1 MSSHPLKVIPLGGF
15 GEIGKNMLVL
25 EYDQDIIIIDV
36 GLKFPDQQLYG
47 VDFIIPD
54 LSYIEQNKKKVRALI
69 LTHGHED
76 HIGGVPYLLSKLN
89 VPIYGTRLTLGLLKN
104 KFYDF
109 KLSDDPPLH
118 EVKPRDRLTIGQ
130 FRVEFININH
140 SIAGCLA
147 LAIQTPLGTLIHT
160 GDIKIDSNPV
170 DQSLFDY
177 YTFARHGENGVLL
190 LMSDSTNAVRG
201 GYTKSEYAIKQ
212 RLAEIVQN
220 AEGRVILASFASN
233 IHRLQQII
241 QILRQHKRKIALSG
255 MSMLRNIELAQQL
268 GYLEMDDTDIIN
280 LSEIKYHNAKDL
292 GIITTG
298 SQGEPLSALTRIAHS
313 NHSQITIEPGDTV
326 IISAS
331 VIPGNEKAV
340 GNVIN
345 RLLKLGAHVEYNRH
359 ESIHVS
365 GHASREE
372 LKTIFNMVRPKYF
385 IPVHGEYR
393 HLLAHVHLAQ
403 EMRVPPEN
411 LVLPANGDILLVE
424 PNKIRK
430 KGNVPSQDV
439 YVDGSGIG
447 DIGPSVLKER
457 SNLAEH
463 GIVMVALVLSQDW
476 LLLEQPRVS
485 MLGVLYSRKAEPLL
499 QELRELVY
507 KVVEKWRSSRGRASL
522 ENKLRSR
529 LRRLILSRV
538 GRKPNIH
545 IEIFNTSL

>member
-1 MSSHPLKVIPLGGF
+1 MNAYPLKVIPLGGF

-25 EYDQDIIIIDV
+25 EYDQDIIVIDV
-36 GLKFPDQQLYG
+36 GLRFPDQHLYG

-76 HIGGVPYLLSKLN
+76 HIGGVPYFLSKLK

-104 KFYDF
+104 KFNDF
-109 KLSDDPPLH
+109 KLNDNPLLH

-140 SIAGCLA
+140 SIAGSLA

-190 LMSDSTNAVRG
+190 LMSDSTNAERE

-212 RLAEIVQN
+212 RLGEIVQN

-241 QILRQHKRKIALSG
+241 QILRQQKRKIALSG
-255 MSMLRNIELAQQL
+255 LSMLRNIELAQQL
-268 GYLEMDDTDIIN
+268 GYLETDDMDFIN
-280 LSEIKYHNAKDL
+280 LTEIKYHNAKDL
-292 GIITTG
+292 AVITTG
-298 SQGEPLSALTRIAHS
+298 SQGESLSALTRIAHS
-313 NHSQITIEPGDTV
+313 NHPQISIEPGDTV
-326 IISAS
+326 ILSAS

-340 GNVIN
+340 GNIIN
-345 RLLKLGAHVEYNRH
+345 RLLRLGAHVEYNRH

-372 LKTIFNMVRPKYF
+372 LKTIFNMVRPKF
-385 IPVHGEYR
+385 FVPVHGEYR

-411 LVLPANGDILLVE
+411 MVLPANGDILLVE

-430 KGNVPSQDV
+430 KGNVPAQDI

-463 GIVMVALVLSQDW
+463 GIVMVALALSQDW
-476 LLLEQPRVS
+476 LLLEEPRVS
-485 MLGVLYSRKAEPLL
+485 MMGVLYNRKAEPLL
-499 QELRELVY
+499 QELRELTY
-507 KVVEKWRSSRGRASL
+507 KVVEKWRSGKRKASL
-522 ENKLRSR
+522 ENKLRSG
-529 LRRLILSRV
+529 LRRLILSRI

-545 IEIFNTSL
+545 IEIFNTPL